1 MTNTNNKISLGLI
14 AGRHPLPV
22 DDFIISGDI
31 ADVLDFDLID
41 KLVKEG
47 LEKVPTKPMISV
59 IGSLDGD
66 VRVEVN
72 CLQCD
77 VDIFGR
83 CRITYLYRLRCRY
96 RRDCLHSEMHSVC
109 HTDRKNV
116 LSSRC
121 HCEVCFEKD
130 L

>member
-59 IGSLDGD
+59 IGSLDVYKRQSKGTS
-66 VRVEVN
+66 
-72 CLQCD
+72 
-77 VDIFGR
+77 G
-83 CRITYLYRLRCRY
+83 
-96 RRDCLHSEMHSVC
+96 
-109 HTDRKNV
+109 
-116 LSSRC
+116 
-121 HCEVCFEKD
+121 
-130 L
+130 